1 MQPTIRLYYDQPYLT
16 ECAAQIVAVSERAG
30 RLAVALDRSVFYP
43 EGGGQPADRGWLQR
57 ADSAQRWPIVDAQ
70 SDDDGVVWHA
80 LATTESPPATGM
92 AVTAQIDWLRRF
104 DHMQQHCGQ
113 HILTAA
119 FIAVCAAPTASFHL
133 SDRSVTIDLAV
144 NDLSE
149 AQIRAAE
156 TWANQAVWQNLP
168 VQARFVAPAELSQIA
183 LRKPP
188 TVNGPIRVVSIG
200 DIDHSACGG
209 THPARSGEIGL
220 IAILGWTRQRGM
232 LRIEFACGGRALA
245 ALHARDAAARAA
257 AATLSVGWAELP
269 AAVTRL
275 QTAQQEL
282 QRELAQT
289 RRELD
294 ALRAAQWY
302 AQTPPVNGRRIVTVT
317 LPGAEPERL
326 RAIAGFI
333 ADLPG
338 GVAIVAGGAEKA
350 QIVVACAEDG
360 RVDARAVLAAGMA
373 ALGGRGGG
381 NARLAQGGGPA
392 ANLTAALAAMVA
404 AAQRADSAAG

>member
-1 MQPTIRLYYDQPYLT
+1 MQ
-16 ECAAQIVAVSERAG
+16 G
-30 RLAVALDRSVFYP
+30 
-43 EGGGQPADRGWLQR
+43 
-57 ADSAQRWPIVDAQ
+57 
-70 SDDDGVVWHA
+70 
-80 LATTESPPATGM
+80 
-92 AVTAQIDWLRRF
+92 
-104 DHMQQHCGQ
+104 
-113 HILTAA
+113 
-119 FIAVCAAPTASFHL
+119 
-133 SDRSVTIDLAV
+133 
-144 NDLSE
+144 
-149 AQIRAAE
+149 
-156 TWANQAVWQNLP
+156 
-168 VQARFVAPAELSQIA
+168 RFVAPAELSQIA
-183 LRKPP
+183 LRTPP

-209 THPARSGEIGL
+209 TRPARSGEIGL